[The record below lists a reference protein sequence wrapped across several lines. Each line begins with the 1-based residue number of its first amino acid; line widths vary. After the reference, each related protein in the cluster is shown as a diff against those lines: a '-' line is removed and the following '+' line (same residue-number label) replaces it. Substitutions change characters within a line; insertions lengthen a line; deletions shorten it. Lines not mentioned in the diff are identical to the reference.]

1 LRRSHTSIA
10 PSVESPI
17 HANAEWIQMGW
28 GLGRIGKRT
37 GRWAPV
43 GGGLGLGVA
52 GDVRGT
58 ANGGTMAA
66 AGEGWATEGGPR

>member
-1 LRRSHTSIA
+1 
-10 PSVESPI
+10 
-17 HANAEWIQMGW
+17 MGW

-58 ANGGTMAA
+58 ADGGTTAA
-66 AGEGWATEGGPR
+66 VGEGWATEGGPQ